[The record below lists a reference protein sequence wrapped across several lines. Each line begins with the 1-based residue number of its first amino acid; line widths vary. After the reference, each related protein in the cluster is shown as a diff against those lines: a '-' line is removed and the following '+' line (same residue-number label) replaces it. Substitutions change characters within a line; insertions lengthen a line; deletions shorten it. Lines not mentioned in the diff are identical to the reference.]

1 MCNGSTI
8 QQELLELMR
17 RAHSYRE
24 LLELTAP
31 QPRLRTAVSALSLT
45 ELFSLWWRGKYA
57 SG

>member
-1 MCNGSTI
+1 MLATF

-17 RAHSYRE
+17 QARSYRE

-31 QPRLRTAVSALSLT
+31 KPELRAALSALSLDA
-45 ELFSLWWRGKYA
+45 LFALWWRGKYA